1 MSAGKV
7 GCFLFAVVLVG
18 VAAFA
23 YSSRSATPATS
34 VPDPATASQALP
46 PPTADELRLLFL
58 YGSEKES
65 WIIDSTKRFNAAR
78 HDAGGGKHITVE
90 AVPMGSGESIDEILS
105 GRRRAHLVSPASG
118 LFITRGNAQSRTTS
132 NADLVGSTENLVLSP
147 VVIAMWKPM
156 AEALGWPAKPVGW
169 GDVLALAKDARGW
182 GAVGQPQWGTF
193 RFGHTHP
200 EYSNSG
206 LISLLAETYAGAG
219 KTAGL
224 ELADLDRPEVGA
236 YVAGIEQAVVHYGS
250 STGFFGKKMFAN
262 GPRYLSAA
270 VLYENMVIESYA
282 DAAKLAFPVVAIYPK
297 EGTFWSDHPVGIVER
312 EWVGPAER
320 AAAKRYIAF
329 LLEKPQQEAALS
341 LGFRPGSVE
350 VKTAA
355 PIDAAHGV
363 DPAEPRTTLAVPS
376 APVIDGVLRLW
387 HQHKKA
393 AEITLVFDVSGSMN
407 EDGRIVGAR
416 EGAAKLVAA
425 LGDRDVFSLLP
436 FSTTSR
442 WARQDAPVGKERA
455 ALEAQVR
462 GLFPEGGTALYDAI
476 DTAYQRAI
484 ARPAGSRIT
493 ALVVLT
499 DGADTDSTLTTE
511 ALLGKIRYD
520 PEKRTLRVF
529 TIGYGAGANEKILK
543 SIADATQAKYYAGTT
558 ANISRVFQEISTF
571 F

>member
-1 MSAGKV
+1 MSAAKV
-7 GCFLFAVVLVG
+7 GCLLVAAVLVG
-18 VAAFA
+18 MAVFTFSQSTSPSTAAPSPGA
-23 YSSRSATPATS
+23 APEL
-34 VPDPATASQALP
+34 ALP
-46 PPTADELRLLFL
+46 AADELRLLFL

-65 WIIDSTKRFNAAR
+65 WIVDSTKRFNAAR

-105 GRRRAHLVSPASG
+105 GRRKAHLVSPASG
-118 LFITRGNAQSRTTS
+118 AFITRGNAQSRAAT
-132 NADLVGSTENLVLSP
+132 NADLVASSENLVLSP

-156 AEALGWPAKPVGW
+156 AEALGWPGKPVGW
-169 GDVLALAKDARGW
+169 SDVLALAKDPRGW
-182 GAVGQPQWGTF
+182 GAVGQAQWGQF

-312 EWVGPAER
+312 EWVGAAER

-329 LLEKPQQEAALS
+329 LLEKPQQEAALA

-363 DPAEPRTTLAVPS
+363 DPAEPRTTLEMPS

-387 HQHKKA
+387 RMHKKA
-393 AEITLVFDVSGSMN
+393 ADITLVFDVSGSMN

-425 LGDRDVFSLLP
+425 LGDQDVFSLLP

-442 WARQDAPVGKERA
+442 WAQQDALVGKERA
-455 ALEAQVR
+455 TLEAQVR

-499 DGADTDSTLTTE
+499 DGADTDSKLSIE

-520 PEKRTLRVF
+520 AEKRTLRVF

-558 ANISRVFQEISTF
+558 ANIGRVFQEISTF